1 MSARIRPALES
12 LLHGLISLGIALLLA
27 GFILTTASQ
36 HGRHGNPQLAADSLR
51 MLWSPAVF
59 AGVGALLIANG
70 LVRSVSVVLRA
81 GRRLQPELRAVR
93 RVWRPRVVVPSPT
106 APPPQDAGASAA
118 AAQASAAA
126 SVPSDAY
133 GRACAE
139 LGVEPGSDW
148 PVVRATWRRNLSRWH
163 PDQGGSP
170 ELWSRKLAAY
180 TLLEAWQQ
188 FEHPGGPGG
197 P

>member
-1 MSARIRPALES
+1 MAAALES
-12 LLHGLISLGIALLLA
+12 LLHGLISLGIALVLA
-27 GFILTTASQ
+27 GFILSTATQ
-36 HGRHGNPQLAADSLR
+36 HGRHGNPQLAADSLH

-70 LVRSVSVVLRA
+70 LVRSLWLMRPRSSR
-81 GRRLQPELRAVR
+81 VR
-93 RVWRPRVVVPSPT
+93 SRVVVPSRD
-106 APPPQDAGASAA
+106 APP
-118 AAQASAAA
+118 AQAPAATAAPPAAA
-126 SVPSDAY
+126 SASAPAPPDAY

-139 LGVEPGSDW
+139 LGVEPGSPW

-188 FEHPGGPGG
+188 FEHPGGP
-197 P
+197 

>member
-1 MSARIRPALES
+1 
-12 LLHGLISLGIALLLA
+12 
-27 GFILTTASQ
+27 
-36 HGRHGNPQLAADSLR
+36 

-70 LVRSVSVVLRA
+70 LVRSVWVVLRA
-81 GRRLQPELRAVR
+81 GRGSQPEPRVVR
-93 RVWRPRVVVPSPT
+93 RVWRPRVV
-106 APPPQDAGASAA
+106 AS
-118 AAQASAAA
+118 A
-126 SVPSDAY
+126 SVPPDAY

>member
-12 LLHGLISLGIALLLA
+12 LLHGLISLGIALVLA
-27 GFILTTASQ
+27 GGILATASQ
-36 HGRHGNPQLAADSLR
+36 HGRHGNAQLAADSLH

-70 LVRSVSVVLRA
+70 LVRSLWKMR
-81 GRRLQPELRAVR
+81 
-93 RVWRPRVVVPSPT
+93 RPRLGRPRSVSPSPA
-106 APPPQDAGASAA
+106 APPSPAP
-118 AAQASAAA
+118 AQAPAR
-126 SVPSDAY
+126 PDAY

-139 LGVEPGSDW
+139 LGVEPGSPW
-148 PVVRATWRRNLSRWH
+148 PVVRAIWRRNLSRWH

-188 FEHPGGPGG
+188 FEHPGGP
-197 P
+197 

>member
-1 MSARIRPALES
+1 MAAALES
-12 LLHGLISLGIALLLA
+12 LLHGLISLGIALVLA
-27 GFILTTASQ
+27 GFILATATQ
-36 HGRHGNPQLAADSLR
+36 HGRHGNPQLAADSLH

-70 LVRSVSVVLRA
+70 LVRSLWLMRPRSS
-81 GRRLQPELRAVR
+81 
-93 RVWRPRVVVPSPT
+93 RVRPRVVVPPRD
-106 APPPQDAGASAA
+106 APPAPARAA
-118 AAQASAAA
+118 PAPAEAPA
-126 SVPSDAY
+126 PPDAY
-133 GRACAE
+133 SRACAE
-139 LGVEPGSDW
+139 LGVEPGSPW

-188 FEHPGGPGG
+188 FEHPGGP
-197 P
+197 

>member
-1 MSARIRPALES
+1 MSVRIRPALES

-27 GFILTTASQ
+27 GFILTAASQ

-59 AGVGALLIANG
+59 AGVGALLFATG
-70 LVRSVSVVLRA
+70 LVRSVWVVLRKER
-81 GRRLQPELRAVR
+81 GGQPVPRTVR
-93 RVWRPRVVVPSPT
+93 RVWRPRAVAPSPT
-106 APPPQDAGASAA
+106 APPPQDSEASVQAPA
-118 AAQASAAA
+118 SAQASPPAN
-126 SVPSDAY
+126 AY

-188 FEHPGGPGG
+188 FEHPAGPGG